1 MLPVLLKNMQTSSG
15 DIPTNEAASSSDGEV
30 KSDEQGNDDFT
41 DFPEPEFDSIE

>member
-1 MLPVLLKNMQTSSG
+1 MQTSGG
-15 DIPTNEAASSSDGEV
+15 DIQPDETASSDDGEA

>member
-1 MLPVLLKNMQTSSG
+1 MNLDNQVSN
-15 DIPTNEAASSSDGEV
+15 DILFDFSIRSLGEV